1 MDTTGSIWTEQ
12 MLAAQRSMLEVQ
24 GRRIRSLERLLHS
37 VLDMVQGGFA
47 EAIPV
52 REIRESL
59 MAPLLPGLPPS
70 RESTQVTI
78 IDPEAEAI
86 KASDPIKTVELPTLV
101 AQGLADGEVAS

>member
-1 MDTTGSIWTEQ
+1 MDTTANIWTEQ
-12 MLAAQRSMLEVQ
+12 MLQAQRVMLETQ

-47 EAIPV
+47 DAIPV
-52 REIRESL
+52 AELREAIS
-59 MAPLLPGLPPS
+59 AQLLPGVVPAA

-101 AQGLADGEVAS
+101 AQGLGGES

>member
-1 MDTTGSIWTEQ
+1 MDTTADIWREQ
-12 MLAAQRSMLEVQ
+12 MLQAQRTMLEVQ

-47 EAIPV
+47 DAIPV
-52 REIRESL
+52 GEIRESL
-59 MAPLLPGLPPS
+59 VTPLLPGVIPAG

-78 IDPEAEAI
+78 IDHEAEAI

-101 AQGLADGEVAS
+101 AQGMEVES

>member
-37 VLDMVQGGFA
+37 VLDMVQGGFSDS
-47 EAIPV
+47 IPV
-52 REIRESL
+52 GEIREAISG
-59 MAPLLPGLPPS
+59 PLLPGVAPAS

-78 IDPEAEAI
+78 IDPEAAAI

-101 AQGLADGEVAS
+101 AQGLEVES